1 VKTVALVP
9 INKLT
14 SAKSR
19 LADYLL
25 EADRRDL
32 VFWMASHVLAALRD
46 SGVVE
51 RIAVVSP
58 DPLVL
63 WWVKEQGLQPLF
75 QADDGLNTGLEVGRH
90 WATDTVG
97 AEALLVLL
105 GDLPCL
111 TPDEIVRFLPCG
123 ASPKLVLAPDQF
135 ERGTNGIVLPLGVDV
150 PFVFGEGSLQRYQDL
165 GRRAGLPVELFRA
178 PGLSFDVD
186 TLAELSLLLE
196 CGIWMPEDHNVLPV
210 GVGSG
215 SGGALHI
222 E

>member
-1 VKTVALVP
+1 MKTVAVVP

-14 SAKSR
+14 STKSR
-19 LADYLL
+19 LAAYLS
-25 EADRRDL
+25 EADRGDL
-32 VFWMASHVLAALRD
+32 VFWMASRVLTALRD
-46 SGVVE
+46 SGVVD

-58 DPLVL
+58 DSLIL
-63 WWVKEQGLQPLF
+63 NWVKEQGLQPLF
-75 QADDGLNTGLEVGRH
+75 QAGDGLNAGLQLGRR
-90 WATDTVG
+90 WAADEVG

-111 TPDEIVRFLPCG
+111 TADEIARFLPRG
-123 ASPKLVLAPDQF
+123 ASPRLMLAPDQF

-165 GRRAGLPVELFRA
+165 GRKAGLPVELFRA

-196 CGIWMPEDHNVLPV
+196 CGIWMPEDHNVLPA
-210 GVGSG
+210 GAGSR
-215 SGGALHI
+215 SGGA
-222 E
+222 

>member
-1 VKTVALVP
+1 MKTVAVVP

-14 SAKSR
+14 STKSR
-19 LADYLL
+19 LAAYLS

-58 DPLVL
+58 DLLVL
-63 WWVKEQGLQPLF
+63 SWVKEQGLQPLF
-75 QADDGLNTGLEVGRH
+75 QAGDGLNAGLQLGRR
-90 WATDTVG
+90 WAADEVG

-111 TPDEIVRFLPCG
+111 TADEIAHFLPHG
-123 ASPKLVLAPDQF
+123 ASPRLVLAPDQF
-135 ERGTNGIVLPLGVDV
+135 ERGTNGIVLPLGADV

-165 GRRAGLPVELFRA
+165 GRKAGLTVELFRA

-210 GVGSG
+210 GAGSR
-215 SGGALHI
+215 SGGA
-222 E
+222 

>member
-9 INKLT
+9 INKLS

-19 LADYLL
+19 LTAYLS
-25 EADRRDL
+25 ESDRKDL

-51 RIAVVSP
+51 RIAVVSL

-63 WWVKEQGLQPLF
+63 RWVKEQGVQPLF
-75 QADDGLNTGLEVGRH
+75 QSDGGLNAGLHVGRR
-90 WATDTVG
+90 WASDEVG

-111 TPDEIVRFLPCG
+111 TPDEIARFLPAG
-123 ASPKLVLAPDQF
+123 ASPKLILAPDQY
-135 ERGTNGIVLPLGVDV
+135 ERGTNGIVLPLGVDL
-150 PFVFGEGSLQRYQDL
+150 PFLFGEGSLQRFQDV
-165 GRRAGLPVELFRA
+165 GRRTGVPVELFRA

-196 CGIWMPEDHNVLPV
+196 CGVWMPEDHNVLPV

-215 SGGALHI
+215 SGGA
-222 E
+222 